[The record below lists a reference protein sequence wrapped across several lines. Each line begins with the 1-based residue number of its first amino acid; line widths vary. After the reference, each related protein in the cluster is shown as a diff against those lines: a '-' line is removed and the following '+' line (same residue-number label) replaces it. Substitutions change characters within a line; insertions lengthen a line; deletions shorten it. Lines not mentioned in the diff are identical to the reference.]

1 MRRSRITYAKCSH
14 CRQRV
19 RSGAGSYCFTCS
31 SCRPHCR
38 CAVAFVLPFP
48 LPLPRP
54 LAGPAP
60 RVGLAAA

>member
-1 MRRSRITYAKCSH
+1 MRKSKVSYAKCSH

-19 RSGAGSYCFTCS
+19 RSGAGSFCWACR
-31 SCRPHCR
+31 SCWACCR
-38 CAVAFVLPFP
+38 CCVA